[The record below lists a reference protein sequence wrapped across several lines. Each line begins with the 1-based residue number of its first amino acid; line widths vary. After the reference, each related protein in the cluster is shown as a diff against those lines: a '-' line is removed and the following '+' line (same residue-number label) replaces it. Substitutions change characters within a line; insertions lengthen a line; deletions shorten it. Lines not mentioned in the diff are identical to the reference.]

1 MTLSTAV
8 LCLAVCVFDII
19 NKTAM
24 CGTSVDYIITQPFS
38 CSSLAK
44 KWTHTAAPLAPQIWT
59 KSFSV
64 VWTLMEPLT
73 ICPFLHSKASLCLCL
88 WYLVTKHTSTKQHL
102 TNHHLRHQ
110 PKAVLKEGWPLVR
123 PFQLWPS
130 FTALKICTFCTSLV
144 TAQ

>member
-44 KWTHTAAPLAPQIWT
+44 KMNPHGY
-59 KSFSV
+59 
-64 VWTLMEPLT
+64 TLGTSDLNQKLFCCVNIDGTPD
-73 ICPFLHSKASLCLCL
+73 
-88 WYLVTKHTSTKQHL
+88 YLPIS
-102 TNHHLRHQ
+102 
-110 PKAVLKEGWPLVR
+110 A
-123 PFQLWPS
+123 F
-130 FTALKICTFCTSLV
+130 
-144 TAQ
+144 